1 MSTAEERNRALIWAG
16 GLLIEIARDRR
27 LPIALRQRAVSIA
40 RHFPTAELVAGSS
53 RFLTSLEGMEPPAD
67 TRFDSTWLQGLEHG
81 PLTELTRLAW
91 PTDPEDQA
99 TNQSE
104 TEPSASAVESPMDLQ
119 PR

>member
-16 GLLIEIARDRR
+16 GFLIEIARDRR

-67 TRFDSTWLQGLEHG
+67 THFDSTWLQGLEHG
-81 PLTELTRLAW
+81 PLTESTRLAW
-91 PTDPEDQA
+91 PTDPEDQT
-99 TNQSE
+99 TNQN
-104 TEPSASAVESPMDLQ
+104 ASGGA
-119 PR
+119 